1 MAQRRREWRILQA
14 AKKEAVLAVD
24 LYNRP
29 GADRSLQAFI
39 VHMGIAWLYLAQA
52 ILTRDGVDFT
62 YRDGTKPILVDG
74 EPKTW
79 ELARAITHIYPN
91 SNDPVRRN
99 LEFFLRFRN
108 KIEHRHS
115 PMVEAVIAGRAQS
128 YIINFEEKVVTE
140 FGKAESLGQALRL
153 PVFLTT
159 LTDDAVAA
167 VKRAYS
173 LLPTHIRAFLTDY
186 DKELPEEVRNHPSY
200 EFRLLLIPK
209 TSSKGQA
216 DAAIEFVKL
225 ADLTPEQKEKLDE
238 SLVIIRDRQVGV
250 SHKGNLRPKAVAA
263 LVQSRIPWKFSAAP
277 QHSGAVQYFKI
288 KPQSGAERS
297 ATDPTYCLFDEAH
310 NDYVYTPA
318 WVEKL
323 TRELATDG
331 GYRAVFGRDPVPK
344 PG

>member
-1 MAQRRREWRILQA
+1 MAPRRRELRILQA
-14 AKKEAVLAVD
+14 AKKEAILAVD

-62 YRDGTKPILVDG
+62 YRDGTRPILVDG

-79 ELARAITHIYPN
+79 ELARAITHLYPN

-99 LEFFLRFRN
+99 VEFFLRLRN

-115 PMVEAVIAGRAQS
+115 QMLEAVVAGRAQS
-128 YIINFEEKVVTE
+128 YIVNFEEKVVAE
-140 FGKAESLGQALRL
+140 FGRGESLGQALRL
-153 PVFLTT
+153 PVFLTS
-159 LTDDAVAA
+159 LSDDAVAA
-167 VKRAYS
+167 VKKAFL
-173 LLPTHIRAFLTDY
+173 LLPAQIRTFIVDY
-186 DKELPEEVRNHPSY
+186 DNELPADVRNHPAY

-209 TSSKGQA
+209 TTSKSHA

-225 ADLTPEQKEKLDE
+225 ADLTSEQREKLDE

-263 LVQSRIPWKFSAAP
+263 AVQARIPWKFSATP
-277 QHSGAVQYFKI
+277 QHSGAVTHYGI
-288 KPQSGAERS
+288 KPQAGADKT
-297 ATDPTYCLFDEAH
+297 ATDTTYCLFDEAH
-310 NDYVYTPA
+310 DDFVYTPA

-323 TRELATDG
+323 ARELATDD
-331 GYRAVFGRDPVPK
+331 GYRTVFGRDPIPK
-344 PG
+344 PA